1 MFDQAMTSKF
11 VKKTTYLEKNEPKS
25 KKSERNHDE
34 FEVVKTLESSK
45 LPLNDS
51 KNLTSH
57 GNFDTN
63 SSVLDKSIEDDILH
77 F

>member
-1 MFDQAMTSKF
+1 MKILGKEG
-11 VKKTTYLEKNEPKS
+11 VN
-25 KKSERNHDE
+25 
-34 FEVVKTLESSK
+34 TLESSK
-45 LPLNDS
+45 LPLNES

-63 SSVLDKSIEDDILH
+63 SSVLNKSIEDDILH